1 MTPKC
6 QVNRSLQVI
15 QICKIL
21 RKWQAY
27 IYRRDEEDERS
38 DKLLNEA
45 LYILLQLTKESND
58 GQN

>member
-1 MTPKC
+1 M
-6 QVNRSLQVI
+6 NRSLQVI

-27 IYRRDEEDERS
+27 IYRRDEDERS